1 MKTPMTSSRRSFD
14 ERGFTIVEIM
24 VAALILVVGTL
35 GTIALIDGANATT
48 TSTKARE
55 QGVNVQR
62 EIVEAARSVPYSQ
75 LTPTSIVSRIQATT
89 GLEDSN
95 ASSPGWTIR
104 RRGITYSVSTGVCSV
119 DDSKDGTA
127 THDAASF
134 CATGAGT
141 TTAGQCRNFLGITGS
156 IQGAG
161 TAATGSAAIGD
172 CGIDLNLDGAVDN
185 LVEASVN
192 LCLLGLCITPTGTD
206 RNPDDYKRVVTLVRW
221 DRGSGNRY
229 ALQSSTIS
237 NPGLSAGPQLATPTS
252 NPVNTSQVGP
262 GNDSITFSVMAL
274 QTPYT
279 VSWLLDGTP
288 QGTASGTA
296 LGPYTW
302 SWNLGSVGSTTPN
315 SGQVM
320 DGTYVV
326 GVKAYDRFGVY
337 GNTKALTFSLNRR
350 APYAPTGF
358 AGGRNG
364 SVVDFEWAPNRERDL
379 SGYRV
384 YRTTNGSAV
393 VCTLTTATSCQDT
406 NPPGGLIVNYYV
418 VAVDKEPTTG
428 VLREGNQSSTIGVT
442 SLNSP
447 PNAPTNLTATTVGSN
462 TALSWSAPAIQDPN
476 LGDSIAFYRIY
487 RDGSAFVDRYDRT
500 ASNEVTWTDSHTG
513 GTTHSYRITAVDT
526 QLAESNM
533 VGPVTR

>member
-1 MKTPMTSSRRSFD
+1 MKNAMTSARRSFD
-14 ERGFTIVEIM
+14 ERGFTIVEVM

-48 TSTKARE
+48 SSTKARE
-55 QGVNVQR
+55 QGVNLQR
-62 EIVEAARSVPYSQ
+62 EIVEAARSVPYAQ

-89 GLEDSN
+89 GLEDAN
-95 ASSPGWTIR
+95 LSSPGWTVN
-104 RRGITYSVSTGVCSV
+104 RRGVTYSVSSGVCSV
-119 DDSKDGTA
+119 DDTKDGTA
-127 THDAASF
+127 THDAATF
-134 CATGAGT
+134 CATGAGKT
-141 TTAGQCRNFLGITGS
+141 SAGQCHNFLGITGS

-172 CGIDLNLDGAVDN
+172 CGIDVNLDGVVDN

-206 RNPDDYKRVVTLVRW
+206 TNPDDYKRIVTLVRW
-221 DRGSGNRY
+221 NKGSGNRY
-229 ALQSSTIS
+229 ALQSTTVS
-237 NPGLSAGPQLATPTS
+237 NPGLSAGPQLGTPTS
-252 NPVNTSQVGP
+252 NPVHTSPVKSATAI
-262 GNDSITFSVMAL
+262 NFSVMAL
-274 QTPYT
+274 QAPYT
-279 VSWLLDGTP
+279 VNWMLDGTP
-288 QGTASGTA
+288 QGTASGSA
-296 LGPYTW
+296 LGPWTW
-302 SWNLGSVGSTTPN
+302 SWPLGAVGTSSPN

-350 APYAPTGF
+350 IPYAPTGF

-364 SVVDFEWAPNRERDL
+364 SGVDFEWAPNRERDL

-393 VCTLTTATSCQDT
+393 VCALTTDTSCQDT
-406 NPPGGLIVNYYV
+406 NPPGGLVVNYYV
-418 VAVDKEPTTG
+418 VAVDKDPDTG
-428 VLREGNQSSTIGVT
+428 ALREGDHSSTIGVT

-447 PNAPTNLTATTVGSN
+447 PNAPTNLTATSVGSN
-462 TALSWSAPAIQDPN
+462 TTLSWSAPGIQDPN

-487 RDGSAFVDRYDRT
+487 RDGTAYADRYDRT
-500 ASNEVTWTDSHTG
+500 ASNETTYTDSHTG

-526 QLAESNM
+526 QLAESAK